1 MQKSPIDYTR
11 ISKALQSTIELIED
25 ENMQMDSRVMG
36 GLMSAKEDLT
46 NALAYELFHSNPRN
60 QS

>member
-1 MQKSPIDYTR
+1 VEKSPIDYNR

-25 ENMQMDSRVMG
+25 ENVQMDSEVLG
-36 GLMSAKEDLT
+36 GLLSAKEELT
-46 NALAYELFHSNPRN
+46 NALAFELFYSNPRN

>member
-1 MQKSPIDYTR
+1 MEKSPIDYNR

-25 ENMQMDSRVMG
+25 EKVQMDSEVLG
-36 GLMSAKEDLT
+36 GLLSAKEDLT
-46 NALAYELFHSNPRN
+46 NALAFELFYSNPRN

>member
-1 MQKSPIDYTR
+1 MEKSPIDYNR

-25 ENMQMDSRVMG
+25 ENVQMDSEVLG
-36 GLMSAKEDLT
+36 GLLSAKEELT
-46 NALAYELFHSNPRN
+46 NALAFELFYSNPRN